1 MFRQAKINW
10 HLRNLESES
19 WKKRE
24 ATVKALS
31 EIDDKRAIE
40 ALLGALK
47 DPSYEVR
54 RAAAKGLGRL
64 KVRDAIEPIIELLGD
79 ESSSVRQ
86 HAASALSSLGERSW
100 QQVVRGEKHDI
111 DSLASCGDPRAVK
124 ALIYALKQVHRLH
137 ERTFLRHRTAAA
149 EALVGLASKSPSFLR
164 EYWKDIQGL
173 AGLHHSDTA
182 GGGRHSDVGVGVEF
196 PPEPEEF
203 GPQSV

>member
-1 MFRQAKINW
+1 MFERAKINW
-10 HLRNLESES
+10 HLRNLASDH

-24 ATVKALS
+24 AAVRALS
-31 EIDDKRAIE
+31 EIEDKEAIKG
-40 ALLGALK
+40 LLGVLK

-54 RAAAKGLGRL
+54 RAAAKGLGQL
-64 KVRDAIEPIIELLGD
+64 KAREAVEPLIELLGD

-86 HAASALSSLGERSW
+86 YAASGLATLGERSW

-111 DSLASCGDPRAVK
+111 DSLASCGDPRAVT
-124 ALIYALKQVHRLH
+124 ALIYALRQVHGFR

-149 EALVGLASKSPSFLR
+149 EALVGLASKSPSFLK

-182 GGGRHSDVGVGVEF
+182 GGGHHSDVGVGVEF
-196 PPEPEEF
+196 PPEPEGF
-203 GPQSV
+203 NS